1 MIKKIYAI
9 LLKCLTSIFGIDF
22 AKKFDTKLRFHRT
35 LDLKNPKSL
44 ADKVSYIELHEQ
56 SPLAPM
62 CTDKLAV
69 RDYVSSKGLEDILVP
84 LVGNSSGYKSIEE
97 INFDE
102 FPDSFV
108 LKATHGCKMNYL
120 VPEKSKINMEKCK
133 KEMKRWLKTTYGIYS
148 MEPHYKTIPHRIY
161 AEKYLGDMSGMID
174 YKIHCLNGKAEFF
187 NIMSERKADGDKAM
201 RMTVDCY
208 DMDWNPINEVCGI
221 GSEVAGKGNIPKPS
235 KLKEMKEIA
244 EKLAE
249 DFKFVRV
256 DLYQIGEKIYFG
268 ELTFS
273 PAGCVFAFMTEKFL
287 NEMGEKL
294 SI

>member
-1 MIKKIYAI
+1 MMKKIYACI
-9 LLKCLTSIFGIDF
+9 LRLIELVFGIDS
-22 AKKFDTKLRFHRT
+22 AKIFDTKLRFKRK
-35 LDLKNPKSL
+35 LDLKHPKSL

-56 SPLAPM
+56 TPLASK

-69 RDYVSSKGLEDILVP
+69 REYVSSKGLENILVP
-84 LVGNSSGYKSIEE
+84 LVGNKEGYNCIDDIK
-97 INFDE
+97 FDD

-108 LKATHGCKMNYL
+108 LKATHGCKMNFL
-120 VPEKSKINMEKCK
+120 VPDKSKLDYKKCN
-133 KEMKRWLKTTYGIYS
+133 KEMKRWLKTTYGGYS

-161 AEKYLGDMSGMID
+161 AEKYLGDMSQMID

-187 NIMSERKADGDKAM
+187 NIMSERKANGDKAM
-201 RMTVDCY
+201 QMTVDCY
-208 DMDWNPINEVCGI
+208 DMDWNPIHEVCGI
-221 GSEVAGKGNIPKPS
+221 GSEVPGKNNIPKPS
-235 KLKEMKEIA
+235 LLKEMKEIA

-256 DLYQIGEKIYFG
+256 DLYQIEDKIYFG

-294 SI
+294 KI